1 MPTAIPAREP
11 IMVIKSIGLDMS
23 ECVPSLRI
31 SLVAATPIHEPSI
44 IEIIN
49 KDLSLCVRLG
59 IFIGCYLSTFFKK
72 VSISFSSALITRLSS
87 GNSPFRTSSANSL
100 NPDIRS
106 FCISCFI
113 L

>member
-11 IMVIKSIGLDMS
+11 IMVIKSIGLDTS
-23 ECVPSLRI
+23 GCVPSLRI

-59 IFIGCYLSTFFKK
+59 IFIGCYLPTFFKK
-72 VSISFSSALITRLSS
+72 VSISFSSALIT
-87 GNSPFRTSSANSL
+87 
-100 NPDIRS
+100 
-106 FCISCFI
+106 
-113 L
+113 